1 MQEELERL
9 RAENAHLRS
18 LLRSRGDLQ
27 GSGNVADRTTR
38 TTSQYPT
45 ARCDASTAD
54 AGASPPGWEPG
65 PHDHTREQIARY
77 SRQLILPSFGVQGA
91 FCCTP
96 HSIIPSSLLT
106 AAEAE
111 TCHHAP

>member
-27 GSGNVADRTTR
+27 GSGNVADRATVTTN
-38 TTSQYPT
+38 QHPT

-65 PHDHTREQIARY
+65 PHDLTREQIARY
-77 SRQLILPSFGVQGA
+77 SRQLILPSFGVEGA
-91 FCCTP
+91 LLCTCP
-96 HSIIPSSLLT
+96 SIVPSHPCRSRGLIMRS
-106 AAEAE
+106 
-111 TCHHAP
+111 